1 MYPFSTKLKPQE
13 LAESFGPVATVNGFH
28 HSAFADAVK
37 GWSQSLYPFPLAMY
51 NFKPLSQPQ
60 AILTIDFMQPLYAIS
75 MPSTMQVTEKGEFNC
90 TVVWTELYIGES
102 PFQDLANNW
111 VSPYQQGKFVGYQK
125 QLLAFQEEARAV
137 EPGDVIQVEAALDN
151 TLSFQFSAKW
161 CVCWVMES

>member
-37 GWSQSLYPFPLAMY
+37 GWSQ
-51 NFKPLSQPQ
+51 
-60 AILTIDFMQPLYAIS
+60 
-75 MPSTMQVTEKGEFNC
+75 
-90 TVVWTELYIGES
+90 
-102 PFQDLANNW
+102 DLANNW
-111 VSPYQQGKFVGYQK
+111 VSPYQHGKFVGYQK

>member
-1 MYPFSTKLKPQE
+1 M
-13 LAESFGPVATVNGFH
+13 NGFH

-51 NFKPLSQPQ
+51 SFKPLSQPQ

-151 TLSFQFSAKW
+151 TLLFQFSAKW